1 MILTEPAGRLILTAA
16 RRGLL
21 GGSRPWL
28 VVLVLLLGGRVIRR
42 IGGRSGRPLSVSE
55 RLEVGDRIEIT
66 SLPLLEMGR

>member
-1 MILTEPAGRLILTAA
+1 MLAKLAGRLMTTAA

-28 VVLVLLLGGRVIRR
+28 VVLVLLVGGRVLRR
-42 IGGRSGRPLSVSE
+42 FGGWSGWSLSVSE

-66 SLPLLEMGR
+66 ALPRL

>member
-1 MILTEPAGRLILTAA
+1 MLAKLTGRLMTTAA

-28 VVLVLLLGGRVIRR
+28 VILVILAGGRALRR
-42 IGGRSGRPLSVSE
+42 IGGRSGWPLSVSE

-66 SLPLLEMGR
+66 SLPPLEMGR